1 MSSLETYVS
10 VEESLV
16 LLFNVALL
24 IANNKTVLVEGKNEY
39 VEGVIQFLES
49 EDLADAVIG
58 FLGFG
63 LGVEARKRL
72 TIGVELAAPPELL
85 LFLDEPTSGM
95 DGQSAFDIFRFL
107 RKLAG
112 AGQAIL
118 CTIHQSNALL
128 FENFDRL
135 LLLKKGGRCVYFGD
149 IVVAHKSN
157 LILVAVF
164 CLFCGVTIP
173 KANIPRILEETY
185 SLSLSFLQSQK
196 QQYSTTLASFPASPG
211 MYDLN
216 PVSRVVSGLIANEMH
231 GLEITCAPEE

>member
-1 MSSLETYVS
+1 MSSLE
-10 VEESLV
+10 
-16 LLFNVALL
+16 
-24 IANNKTVLVEGKNEY
+24 TVLVEGKNEY
-39 VEGVIQFLES
+39 VEGVIQFLEL

-72 TIGVELAAPPELL
+72 TI
-85 LFLDEPTSGM
+85 EPTSGM

-112 AGQAIL
+112 AGQATL
-118 CTIHQSNALL
+118 CTIHQPNALL

-173 KANIPRILEETY
+173 KANIPRILEE
-185 SLSLSFLQSQK
+185 
-196 QQYSTTLASFPASPG
+196 
-211 MYDLN
+211 M
-216 PVSRVVSGLIANEMH
+216 
-231 GLEITCAPEE
+231 